1 MGTLPA
7 FVEGFTNVARDEHRH
22 VAFGARFLRDMARE
36 DPRYGEA
43 IQRTLAEVAPVA
55 DGVLRP
61 SGSRRSARR
70 RRDLRRDD
78 RRDPRLRDEG
88 AGAPAEGHRAGRPP
102 PRLAA
107 MPSVVRPEYG
117 PSLPTLLGPRLRVLP
132 RSVRAALAL
141 GGLAVLAALAVVLIA
156 RPGGPHA
163 YVQRSPIV
171 FNLNWDEP
179 LRKPPPRPGE
189 LLRLEQRRGTQLLQ
203 SMTIEPL
210 RLPPTAATP
219 PCSLPRPGRRP
230 GARDEPALP
239 GRRFGVEGRV
249 RLNPDAAG
257 YGFVFRAR
265 LGHRQLWGRGSLLAP
280 GDAGARLGVFI
291 LLLGTPEGGVH
302 STDQLGYVGPLK
314 QPYRSFRFGTERP

>member
-1 MGTLPA
+1 
-7 FVEGFTNVARDEHRH
+7 
-22 VAFGARFLRDMARE
+22 
-36 DPRYGEA
+36 
-43 IQRTLAEVAPVA
+43 
-55 DGVLRP
+55 
-61 SGSRRSARR
+61 
-70 RRDLRRDD
+70 
-78 RRDPRLRDEG
+78 
-88 AGAPAEGHRAGRPP
+88 
-102 PRLAA
+102 

-132 RSVRAALAL
+132 RPVRAALAL
-141 GGLAVLAALAVVLIA
+141 GGLAALAALAVVLIA

-163 YVQRSPIV
+163 YVQRSRIV

-179 LRKPPPRPGE
+179 LRKPPPRAGE

-210 RLPPTAATP
+210 RLPPHHGDA
-219 PCSLPRPGRRP
+219 SVLLPVQADALEREMSRRFP
-230 GARDEPALP
+230 GAA
-239 GRRFGVEGRV
+239 FGVEGRV

-291 LLLGTPEGGVH
+291 LLLGTPEGGVR
-302 STDQLGYVGPLK
+302 STDQLGYVGALK